1 MVAKDCKCSVAV
13 TDRSLQGRFFKGSV
27 VCVQKTFAKYKVIAL
42 SKLVLSLIRLG
53 TITA

>member
-1 MVAKDCKCSVAV
+1 MVAKRCMHSVEV
-13 TDRSLQGRFFKGSV
+13 TDSSVQGRFFKGGV
-27 VCVQKTFAKYKVIAL
+27 VSVQKTFAKYKVIVL